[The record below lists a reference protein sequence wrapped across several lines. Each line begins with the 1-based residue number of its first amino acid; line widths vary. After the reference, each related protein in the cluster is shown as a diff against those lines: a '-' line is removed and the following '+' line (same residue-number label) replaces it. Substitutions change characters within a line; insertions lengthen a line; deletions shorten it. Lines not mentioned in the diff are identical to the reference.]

1 MLPPWRTEEAVLS
14 LLLRDLSGSEGRR
27 WEGVHRRVDKEM
39 DAGGCASSE
48 AGTARC
54 CSVLAS
60 SVEVAP
66 MPLEPSTGKL
76 LCVTLAEKLQNLTP
90 QAE

>member
-14 LLLRDLSGSEGRR
+14 FLLRDLSGSEGRR
-27 WEGVHRRVDKEM
+27 WEEVHRRVNKEM
-39 DAGGCASSE
+39 DAGWCASSE

-60 SVEVAP
+60 SGEVAP
-66 MPLEPSTGKL
+66 MPVELLTEKL
-76 LCVTLAEKLQNLTP
+76 LCVTLAEKYQNPTP
-90 QAE
+90 RAV